1 MMKKKMEAVEIRK
14 SLRKEAE
21 SMVASLSV
29 DEKSARPSEV
39 LMHEL
44 IIHKI
49 ELELQNQELRK
60 ARTLLEDALDRYVD
74 LYEFAPVAYITVNRD
89 GLISEINLTGA
100 ALLGVDRAKLINSR
114 FSKFVSPQDSDRW
127 YRLFLNMKEKPEGEK
142 QRFGLTMMRADGTLF
157 SGYLDCLHRESLD
170 ASSKLRVALT
180 DITQQ
185 DASFEQIE

>member
-1 MMKKKMEAVEIRK
+1 MKKNREAVEIRK

-29 DEKSARPSEV
+29 DDESARPAEV

-49 ELELQNQELRK
+49 ELELQNQELRI
-60 ARTLLEDALDRYVD
+60 ARASLEDTLDRYVD

-89 GLISEINLTGA
+89 GLIDEVNLTGA

-114 FSKFVSPQDSDRW
+114 FSKFVSPQDNDRW
-127 YRLFLNMKEKPEGEK
+127 YRLFLNMMEKPEGEK
-142 QRFGLTMMRADGTLF
+142 QKFGLTMIRADGTLF
-157 SGYLDCLHRESLD
+157 SGYLDCLRRESLG
-170 ASSKLRVALT
+170 ASPMLRVALT

-185 DASFEQIE
+185 SATFE

>member
-1 MMKKKMEAVEIRK
+1 MMKKNREGVEIRK

-29 DEKSARPSEV
+29 DEESARPAEV

-49 ELELQNQELRK
+49 ELELQNQELRR
-60 ARTLLEDALDRYVD
+60 ARTSLEDALDRYVD
-74 LYEFAPVAYITVNRD
+74 LYEFAPVAYITVNRE
-89 GLISEINLTGA
+89 GLIGEINLTGA

-114 FSKFVSPQDSDRW
+114 FSMFVSPQDSDRW
-127 YRLFLNMKEKPEGEK
+127 YRLFLNLMEKPEGEK
-142 QRFGLTMMRADGTLF
+142 QKFGLAMIRADGTLF
-157 SGYLDCLHRESLD
+157 SGYLDCLRRESLD
-170 ASSKLRVALT
+170 ASPMLRVALT

-185 DASFEQIE
+185 NASFEQFE

>member
-1 MMKKKMEAVEIRK
+1 MMKKNREAVDMRK

-29 DEKSARPSEV
+29 DEKSARPAEA

-49 ELELQNQELRK
+49 ELELQNQELRR
-60 ARTLLEDALDRYVD
+60 ARSSLEDALDRYVD

-100 ALLGVDRAKLINSR
+100 ALLSVDRAKLINSR

-127 YRLFLNMKEKPEGEK
+127 YRLFLNLMEKPEGEK
-142 QRFGLTMMRADGTLF
+142 QKFGLTMIRADETLF
-157 SGYLDCLHRESLD
+157 SGYLDCLRRESLD
-170 ASSKLRVALT
+170 ASLKLRVALT

-185 DASFEQIE
+185 NASFE